1 MYTGVKCTS
10 FGTSLHL
17 GFGQCPEVSRGSVKD
32 TCLLVSSYS
41 HPSLDS
47 FVGSP
52 PPKCWPLSSQVSIVD
67 FHLLLE
73 APMPKPS
80 PKSSFFSDIHETK
93 WFYKSDHVFL
103 ESWAESSKYSW
114 RAGSIQMASP
124 RLYSPQFFVLT
135 VIYFRGTRAE
145 RENTRTWNSTIH
157 NPTANQTAR
166 LQGLLSYP
174 GSL

>member
-1 MYTGVKCTS
+1 MHFIWHKFAPWLWSVSWSEQRQCERYLPACLFLFPS
-10 FGTSLHL
+10 FL
-17 GFGQCPEVSRGSVKD
+17 GFLCW
-32 TCLLVSSYS
+32 L
-41 HPSLDS
+41 
-47 FVGSP
+47 P